1 MDDPAFRVTGRGR
14 RRKAARRVLP
24 GLWIATAALLV
35 TGFALESVWIFSLG
49 AWAFMAALVTRWF
62 LDP

>member
-1 MDDPAFRVTGRGR
+1 MTGDGQQG
-14 RRKAARRVLP
+14 KAARRVLP

-49 AWAFMAALVTRWF
+49 AWAFMVALVTRWF
-62 LDP
+62 LDL

>member
-1 MDDPAFRVTGRGR
+1 MTGDGQQG
-14 RRKAARRVLP
+14 KAARRVLP

-49 AWAFMAALVTRWF
+49 AWAFIAALGTRWF